1 MADTPAEDL
10 TNPTAPADLTTKL
23 DHLKAAATQQYS
35 LKNYT
40 AAAESFS
47 EAAEL
52 QDQLNGEMSLEN
64 VDLLYQYGRCLYH
77 VAISNSDVLGG
88 KVASAEE
95 PKRKKR
101 KVGKS
106 ESGADALGGAGVVG
120 DALKGGEQKLGE
132 DEAVAVTEEEKDGML
147 VDEPVPATAK
157 PFFQITGDE
166 NWTDSEA
173 DDDDDDAQADGEADA
188 EEEEDDF
195 AIAYEILDT
204 ARILLSRK
212 LEAAQETAG
221 KGTIPSPETRQL
233 KERLADTHDLQAEIS
248 LENERFQ
255 DAIQDT
261 RDALAL
267 KLDLYP
273 QESSLIAEAHFKLSL
288 ALEFASV
295 TSTADAGGDAEA
307 GGDGVAQVD
316 EGMRKESAAEMEKA
330 IASCRLRI
338 SKEEEAC
345 TAESDAAK
353 ADERRKAVAE
363 VKEMVADMEQRLR
376 DLRNPAVSM
385 SGVSGVLAGSGVEG
399 GGSDSL
405 RGVLGAMLGESGV
418 EQRKRVAEATEKA
431 NDLTGLVKHRKK
443 KGVVE
448 GREAGGAAEAA
459 HGKGKRKAEEV
470 DGDGGGGATN
480 GKKAKVEN
488 AGSGT
493 CKTAF
498 ITLRCDEWLD
508 LHHSSS
514 FAFIFD
520 GTFVKSSEVMIPSQN
535 GSNSVDILDEY
546 SRDCLLAVATIVHP
560 ATLLTEPRSRT
571 LPGDLESIIHQ

>member
-1 MADTPAEDL
+1 MADTPTDDL
-10 TNPTAPADLTTKL
+10 SHATAPADLTTKL

-52 QDQLNGEMSLEN
+52 QDQLNGEMSPEN

-88 KVASAEE
+88 KVASTEE

-106 ESGADALGGAGVVG
+106 ESNVDALGGAGVVG
-120 DALKGGEQKLGE
+120 DALKDGEEKLGE
-132 DEAVAVTEEEKDGML
+132 EVVAATEEEKNGML
-147 VDEPVPATAK
+147 VDEPVAGTAI

-166 NWTDSEA
+166 NWTDSEEEE
-173 DDDDDDAQADGEADA
+173 DDAQAEGEADA

-221 KGTIPSPETRQL
+221 KGTTSSPEMRQL

-295 TSTADAGGDAEA
+295 TSTAEAGGDAEA
-307 GGDGVAQVD
+307 AGDSVAQVD
-316 EGMRKESAAEMEKA
+316 EGMRKESAGEMEKA

-353 ADERRKAVAE
+353 AEERRKAVAE
-363 VKEMVADMEQRLR
+363 VNEMVADMEQRLR

-385 SGVSGVLAGSGVEG
+385 SGVSGVLGGGGLDV
-399 GGSDSL
+399 GGSDPL

-443 KGVVE
+443 KVKVE
-448 GREAGGAAEAA
+448 EVGGAGGAAEEAN
-459 HGKGKRKAEEV
+459 GKGKRKAEEMG
-470 DGDGGGGATN
+470 GDGNGGAMN
-480 GKKAKVEN
+480 GKKAKIEDV
-488 AGSGT
+488 GS
-493 CKTAF
+493 A
-498 ITLRCDEWLD
+498 
-508 LHHSSS
+508 
-514 FAFIFD
+514 
-520 GTFVKSSEVMIPSQN
+520 
-535 GSNSVDILDEY
+535 
-546 SRDCLLAVATIVHP
+546 
-560 ATLLTEPRSRT
+560 
-571 LPGDLESIIHQ
+571 